1 MYFKGSSN
9 SFQIEFFRLKIV
21 TNNHRS
27 IWCIIVFYPNTE
39 LGINKKVC
47 YLYVFI
53 KKVTSQEVFMTTETS

>member
-21 TNNHRS
+21 T
-27 IWCIIVFYPNTE
+27 IVGLFGALLFCYPNTE